1 MSRDAERLQKYIS
14 RCGHCSRRRAELL
27 IEKGLVRVNSAIVDQ
42 LGTRVIPGKDRG
54 TINGGKIRLPKSLT
68 VALHKPA
75 GFITSTHDTHDRLTV
90 MDLLPKRM
98 IESGVLPAGRL
109 DLQTEGLLV
118 LTNDGELLHRVT
130 HPRFE
135 CVKEYFAILNRP
147 PSTRELE
154 KLQSG
159 VFLKEVGKVTAKAKL
174 THVRHRKDG
183 TATLHVKIHEGMKR
197 QVRRMFDVVGI
208 KVTYLKRLAIGGL
221 TLGDLEKGRW
231 RQLASKEV
239 QLLTGDGKGTT
250 ASGQGP
256 RKTGEKRR
264 VRPAGSMKR
273 RKRRR
278 SDGPSGQ
285 SRHR

>member
-42 LGTRVIPGKDRG
+42 LGTRVIPGKDRV
-54 TINGGKIRLPKSLT
+54 TINGVKIRLPKSLT

-135 CVKEYFAILNRP
+135 CVKE
-147 PSTRELE
+147 
-154 KLQSG
+154 SG